1 MSNRSV
7 DVTENPCYPKQETRR
22 IHLSCVFY
30 SMNSWKKN
38 MISRTSHPA
47 SKASL
52 KNPSEIVCLAADS
65 ESLICD
71 SQYDADDRTL
81 NFLLFEDLETSE
93 TGVSFFGWPLTD
105 LFALASEIG
114 LIVPTDLGTGLTVD
128 LTGIESLLGGF
139 PNLSF
144 PERSRTLALLLTLDA
159 GLPLKDTSQEH
170 LSRVRH

>member
-7 DVTENPCYPKQETRR
+7 DLTENPCYPKQEVRR
-22 IHLSCVFY
+22 IHISCVYY
-30 SMNSWKKN
+30 SMNSWRKN
-38 MISRTSHPA
+38 MINHTSHPA

-81 NFLLFEDLETSE
+81 NFLLFDDLETSK
-93 TGVSFFGWPLTD
+93 TGVSFFVWLLTD
-105 LFALASEIG
+105 LFARASEIG
-114 LIVPTDLGTGLTVD
+114 EIVPTDLGTGLTLD

-144 PERSRTLALLLTLDA
+144 PERSRTLTLLLTLDA
-159 GLPLKDTSQEH
+159 GLPLKDISQEH
-170 LSRVRH
+170 ISKVHF